1 MKFQDN
7 FNMLQWL
14 YHFTSNNKAIRK
26 LEDNTLKQSRSK
38 KISIVPAEKRT
49 TIFSDKKL
57 RKIDSDD

>member
-26 LEDNTLKQSRSK
+26 LEDNTLK
-38 KISIVPAEKRT
+38 
-49 TIFSDKKL
+49 
-57 RKIDSDD
+57 